1 MLKPRQDQLANEFYR
16 AAFADGEVDAKTKIL
31 IGTAVAMTVGC
42 YP

>member
-1 MLKPRQDQLANEFYR
+1 MLKPKQDELANEFYQ

-31 IGTAVAMTVGC
+31 IGAAVSMTVGC